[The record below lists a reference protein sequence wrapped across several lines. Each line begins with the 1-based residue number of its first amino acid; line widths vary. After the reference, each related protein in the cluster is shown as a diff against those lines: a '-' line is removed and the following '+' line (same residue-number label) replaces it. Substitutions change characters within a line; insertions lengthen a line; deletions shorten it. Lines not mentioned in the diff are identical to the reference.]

1 MAIHLGRME
10 MTALDDTRT
19 EAPVGKTHQHRSEI
33 RDGMRIDWDV
43 PITMDDGL
51 VLRADI
57 FRPIRD
63 GRYPV
68 ILSYGPYGKGLAFQD
83 GYPSAWQRMAEQYPD
98 VTAGSSNLYQSW
110 EVVDPEKWVPHD
122 YACMRV
128 DSRGCGCS
136 PGFIDHFSPRETK
149 DFYDCIE
156 WVGVQPWSNGKV
168 GLNGISYYAI
178 NQWHVATLQ
187 PPHLAAMCIWE
198 GAADYYRDMTRHGGM
213 VCTFWENWY
222 DMQVKTVQFGASER
236 GRRSRV
242 HGELVCGPETLSEA
256 ELAKNRAALGDDIRA
271 HPLDGAYHRSRSPI
285 WAKVKTPL
293 LSAPTWGGQ
302 PLHPRGNFEGFMR
315 AAAKDKWL
323 EAHGIEHWTHFYTDY
338 GRKLQLRF
346 FDHFLHGK
354 NKGFEKQPRVLL
366 QVRHIDGFVER
377 AENEWPLKRTKWTKF
392 YLDPTTGTLAQQR
405 VSAKAVCSF
414 EALGEGIT
422 FLGAPLEHET
432 EITGPSALKLFV
444 SSSAPDADLF
454 VVLRVF
460 TGDLKEVVFQG
471 AIDPHTPVG
480 QGWLRASH
488 RKLDKKLSLPYRPYH
503 THEKAQPLKKGEV
516 AELDIE
522 IWPTSVVAPTGYRV
536 GLTIRGKDYVY
547 PGPSGGKLS
556 NFKNELTGCGP
567 FLHDDPIDRPHG
579 IFGGVTSLHFGRDK
593 RPYLLLPIIPPK
605 KS

>member
-1 MAIHLGRME
+1 
-10 MTALDDTRT
+10 MTTLDDPRSET
-19 EAPVGKTHQHRSEI
+19 PVGKTHQHRGEI

-136 PGFIDHFSPRETK
+136 PGFVDHFSPRETK

-156 WVGVQPWSNGKV
+156 WAGVQPWSNGKV

-222 DMQVKTVQFGASER
+222 DMQVKTVQFGAGER

-293 LSAPTWGGQ
+293 LSAANWGGQ

-354 NKGFEKQPRVLL
+354 NNGFEKQPRVLL
-366 QVRHIDGFVER
+366 QVRHIDQFVER
-377 AENEWPLKRTKWTKF
+377 AENEWPLKRTKWTKL
-392 YLDPTTGTLAQQR
+392 YLDRATGTLAQQR
-405 VSAKAVCSF
+405 GSAKAVRSF
-414 EALGEGIT
+414 EALGDGIT
-422 FLGAPLEHET
+422 FLSAPLEHET
-432 EITGPSALKLFV
+432 EITGPSAPKPFV

-547 PGPSGGKLS
+547 PGSSGGKLS

-567 FLHDDPIDRPHG
+567 CLHDDPIDRPHR